1 MALPTPSIC
10 TFHLPSLNFWDNDPV
25 IPFLPWTPVKTIRV
39 PVCSSDFILPFAFK
53 SWDSFSRSGQ
63 PPKGEFASGEF
74 MFSGSGRRST
84 VWRFFKASRS
94 RVAASPSQSP
104 ASSAAFA
111 PSDSASGSSSL
122 IMPAVG
128 VKMVARV
135 SLSNFDGMTSGGG
148 CILAQTNLTALVA
161 SSIVSRPSST
171 KLNTSFDPKL
181 AQRMPMPPP
190 TPPHMIVEESI
201 SGRLSAGK
209 MSFTALA
216 AT

>member
-10 TFHLPSLNFWDNDPV
+10 TFHLPSLNFWDSDPV
-25 IPFLPWTPVKTIRV
+25 MPFLPWTPVKTIWV

-53 SWDSFSRSGQ
+53 SWESFSRSGQ
-63 PPKGEFASGEF
+63 PPKGEFAI
-74 MFSGSGRRST
+74 FSGRGRRST

-94 RVAASPSQSP
+94 LVAASPSQSP
-104 ASSAAFA
+104 ATSAAFA
-111 PSDSASGSSSL
+111 PSDSACGSSSL

-128 VKMVARV
+128 VKMFARV

-181 AQRMPMPPP
+181 AQRIPMPPP

-209 MSFTALA
+209 ISFTEFA